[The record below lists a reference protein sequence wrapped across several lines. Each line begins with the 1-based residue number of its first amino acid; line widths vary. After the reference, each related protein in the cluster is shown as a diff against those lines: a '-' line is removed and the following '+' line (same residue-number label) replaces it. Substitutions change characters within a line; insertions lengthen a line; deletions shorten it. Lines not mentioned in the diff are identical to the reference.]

1 MEDETLI
8 DTTWVRLVTTED
20 GENNAV
26 TGTSPGEVGHQRA
39 LPSHIH
45 LKRDVRGLA
54 GEEDVRD
61 GAGGTSFVPCCHSRT
76 LRQTSFPLACT
87 PPSPR
92 HNQGLLLPGGDGAG
106 IQPHQSRKPRGTMAG
121 DAVEHRGWGLCQ
133 RGGARDGTV
142 VLPLRGRHGGQ
153 RRGPRRGRHRGQWGG
168 GGANRPVKMV
178 DLFEYQ
184 QDYFLQRQQKQKSL

>member
-76 LRQTSFPLACT
+76 LRQTSFPLAC
-87 PPSPR
+87 PPPPPPDTIKDFCYLEVTVLGYSPISPAS
-92 HNQGLLLPGGDGAG
+92 L
-106 IQPHQSRKPRGTMAG
+106 
-121 DAVEHRGWGLCQ
+121 V
-133 RGGARDGTV
+133 
-142 VLPLRGRHGGQ
+142 
-153 RRGPRRGRHRGQWGG
+153 GQWQVMQLSIEDGDCVSAEEQG
-168 GGANRPVKMV
+168 TAPWSYR
-178 DLFEYQ
+178 
-184 QDYFLQRQQKQKSL
+184 